1 MGEARPLLPPSPALS
16 WEALRSTI
24 DMHRDSAITPPSTID
39 RLARNL
45 LFRTLGRIEH
55 GVVDLV
61 ENGTTIHRFGRVVD
75 DLQAR
80 IQVRDPRFYR
90 RVVFGGNLGAG
101 EAYMDGLW
109 SCDQLTCLC
118 RIVAANTRILRGV
131 APGITR
137 LARPLRPLG
146 HALRRNTRAGS
157 RRNIEEHYDLGND
170 FYRLFLDDNLMYSS
184 AIFPNHESSLEEASR
199 HKVDTI
205 CRLLRLA
212 PHDRVLEIGSGWGGF
227 AIQAARD
234 YGCRVVTTTISD
246 AQFEL
251 ANERVYDA
259 GLRDRIT
266 VLMQDYREL
275 TGSFDKIVSIE
286 MIEAVG
292 HQYLD
297 TFFRKCSQLLQPDG
311 AMLLQAIT
319 MADQRFEQHVRTVD
333 FIKRHIFPG
342 SCLPSV
348 ARMSEAVAE
357 VTDFRIQH
365 LRDIGQHY
373 ARTLAEWARRFAAN
387 EKAVRDQGF
396 SDRFIR
402 KWEFYLAYCEAG
414 FAERYISNV
423 QLLLTK
429 PGYRESAVADAAPTR
444 YVDQSE
450 SSEAP
455 HTAGA
460 LATL

>member
-1 MGEARPLLPPSPALS
+1 MQML
-16 WEALRSTI
+16 
-24 DMHRDSAITPPSTID
+24 D
-39 RLARNL
+39 RLVRNL
-45 LFRTLGRIEH
+45 LFHGLSRIQHVIE
-55 GVVDLV
+55 LV
-61 ENGTTIHRFGRVVD
+61 EDGEAHRFGRGVGG
-75 DLQAR
+75 LQAR
-80 IQVRDPRFYR
+80 IRVRDVRFYR
-90 RVVFGGNLGAG
+90 RVVFGGNLGAA
-101 EAYMDGLW
+101 EAYIDGLW
-109 SCDQLTCLC
+109 SCDQLTSLC
-118 RIVAANTRILRGV
+118 RIVVANTHILQEV
-131 APGITR
+131 APAITR
-137 LARPLRPLG
+137 LARPIRLVG

-170 FYRLFLDDNLMYSS
+170 FYRLFLDHNLMYSA
-184 AIFPNHESSLEEASR
+184 AIFPGPKSSLEEASW
-199 HKVDTI
+199 HKNDTI
-205 CRLLRLA
+205 CRRLQLG
-212 PHDRVLEIGSGWGGF
+212 PNDRVLEIGSGWGGF

-251 ANERVYDA
+251 ASERVYVA

-266 VLMQDYREL
+266 VLKQDYREL

-297 TFFRKCSQLLQPDG
+297 DFFRKCSQLLRPDG

-319 MADQRFEQHVRTVD
+319 IADQHFDRHVRTVD

-348 ARMSEAVAE
+348 ARMSQAVAE

-373 ARTLAEWARRFAAN
+373 VRTLAEWARRFAASD
-387 EKAVRDQGF
+387 EAVRDQGF
-396 SDRFIR
+396 SERFIR

-429 PGYRESAVADAAPTR
+429 PAYREIAVPESAPAID
-444 YVDQSE
+444 VDMPM
-450 SSEAP
+450 SSEMRP
-455 HTAGA
+455 QWGA
-460 LATL
+460 AATS